1 MDNAGRV
8 WSKRGARSSIYNT
21 EVQQMKHKV
30 FILLVVFL
38 ASSLLVYA
46 QEQRPV
52 DPVNWREL
60 VAFLGDIP
68 GWEAEDD
75 AEGESISMG
84 DFKISQAERTYI
96 SDDKELTIKIAD
108 GSYVPMMYAGIKM
121 AMNYEIDTS
130 EEYIKKTTIKGY
142 PGVEQYE
149 YEDKDAQILILIGD
163 RFIVTLE
170 GDNFED
176 TSELKSVA
184 ESLDL
189 DGIAKLAK

>member
-1 MDNAGRV
+1 MR
-8 WSKRGARSSIYNT
+8 Y
-21 EVQQMKHKV
+21 KV
-30 FILLVVFL
+30 LMLLMVFL
-38 ASSLLVYA
+38 ASSLMVVA
-46 QEQRPV
+46 QEQKPV

-60 VAFLGDIP
+60 VPFLGDIP

-75 AEGESISMG
+75 AEGESVSMA
-84 DFKISQAERTYI
+84 DFKVSQAERTYI
-96 SDDKELTIKIAD
+96 SGDKELTIKIAD
-108 GSYVPMMYAGIKM
+108 GGYVPMMYASIKM

-130 EEYIKKTTIKGY
+130 EEYIKKITIKGY

-149 YEDKDAQILILIGD
+149 YEDKDAQLLILVGD

-176 TSELKSVA
+176 ASELKSIA